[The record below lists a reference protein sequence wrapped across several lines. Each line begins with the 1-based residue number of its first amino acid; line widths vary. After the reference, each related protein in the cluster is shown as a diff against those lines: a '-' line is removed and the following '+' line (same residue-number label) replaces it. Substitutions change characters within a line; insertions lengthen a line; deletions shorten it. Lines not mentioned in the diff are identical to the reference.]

1 MSNTLAVNLNQALS
15 ESGFLTYDSYVGNQD
30 QNVMQI
36 VALAQAA
43 ALDLVEDEWMYLT
56 RQGSIVLTTATTYP
70 LPADFLGFAPNTVYQ
85 HGRWDQADLPT
96 TAEQWALLNSI
107 TGMSSLPIRVRL
119 LNNQFN
125 ILNPQAGAT
134 INFEYQSKYP
144 ILAAVTLPAST
155 PSGQFV
161 SDADIW
167 MLDDR
172 MFQLN
177 FKWRFK
183 REKGLE
189 WTSAKMESD
198 LWEGQVRARDQ
209 GNSTI
214 TSNQTT
220 VMGVPYTNTWV
231 IP

>member
-1 MSNTLAVNLNQALS
+1 MSNTLAVNLNTVLA
-15 ESGFLTYDSYVGNQD
+15 ESGFQTYDQYIGVTD
-30 QNVMQI
+30 QNVAQI
-36 VALAQAA
+36 VAIAQAT

-56 RQGSIVLTTATTYP
+56 RQGSIVLTSALVYP
-70 LPADFLGFAPNTVYQ
+70 LPSDWLGFAPNTVYQ
-85 HGRWDQADLPT
+85 HGRWDQVDLPT

-134 INFEYQSKYP
+134 INFEYRSNAP
-144 ILAAVTLPAST
+144 ITNPRAGPVTLFT
-155 PSGQFV
+155 D
-161 SDADIW
+161 DADVW
-167 MLDDR
+167 ELDDR
-172 MFQLN
+172 MFQMQ

-183 REKGLE
+183 KEKGLE
-189 WTSAKMESD
+189 WTADKVASD
-198 LWEGQVRARDQ
+198 MREGQVRARDQ